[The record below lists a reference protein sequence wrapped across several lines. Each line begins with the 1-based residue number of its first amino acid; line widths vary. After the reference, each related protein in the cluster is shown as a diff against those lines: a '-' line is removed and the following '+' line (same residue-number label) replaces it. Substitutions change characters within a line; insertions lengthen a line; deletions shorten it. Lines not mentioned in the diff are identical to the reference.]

1 MGRYLESWD
10 DAQSRGSSRNGGRG
24 GEAEVHDFSFILPSC
39 IAEIT
44 RNHSDCDIESTL
56 CWLLPRYCA
65 HMPVHLLL
73 TKLTMVSMPI
83 SILQH
88 KRMHLTSLHVTGF
101 IITKS
106 PFFANTLV
114 MQLDRRACECE
125 ISLVYLVKF
134 QSALFSLVF
143 LMHHLCREENGESP
157 F

>member
-24 GEAEVHDFSFILPSC
+24 GEAEVHDFSFILPSY
-39 IAEIT
+39 IAETT

-73 TKLTMVSMPI
+73 TKLTKVSMPI

-88 KRMHLTSLHVTGF
+88 KRMHLISPHVTGF

-106 PFFANTLV
+106 PFLPITL
-114 MQLDRRACECE
+114 LCSWIPEPL
-125 ISLVYLVKF
+125 SVKSHLF
-134 QSALFSLVF
+134 ILSSFSLRCS
-143 LMHHLCREENGESP
+143 H
-157 F
+157 